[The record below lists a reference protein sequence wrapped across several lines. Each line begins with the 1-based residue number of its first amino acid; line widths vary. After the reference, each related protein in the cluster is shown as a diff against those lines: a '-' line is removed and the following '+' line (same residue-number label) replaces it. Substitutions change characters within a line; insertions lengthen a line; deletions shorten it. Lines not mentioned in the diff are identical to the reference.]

1 MVEVAPDAEMD
12 MAVALFLPVAHVAQL
27 ESFGVIAQ

>member
-1 MVEVAPDAEMD
+1 MAAEVADAAMD
-12 MAVALFLPVAHVAQL
+12 MAEDQFLLVVHVAQL